1 MKGLQTTRRF
11 AAMSLMLA
19 LGGIGTGALAQ
30 DAAWPSKP
38 VRLVVPYAPGGPTDI
53 IARLLSR
60 FAGQSLGQP
69 VLVDNRAGAGG
80 TIGLASVVKSEPDG
94 YTLALVAPGPVA
106 GMPNLM
112 KLPYG
117 PDDIQYITLVAR
129 TPSVIV
135 VNANAGINSLA
146 DLVRAAKEKPG
157 KLNYGSAG
165 SGTTPHLGAEL
176 LKQEAGIDIVHVAYK
191 GAAPALTALLSGEVQ
206 MMMVDLL
213 PVLPHVSSGRLKM
226 LAVVS
231 AQRVPQIPDVPT
243 TRELGFERVAM
254 DANYGIVGPKGM
266 PAAVQKRIRD
276 AVAAAVKT
284 PEMSTEM
291 TRIGGFGLGS
301 SSNEYHDLMRA
312 EYEKWKRVVVKGRIT
327 LD

>member
-1 MKGLQTTRRF
+1 
-11 AAMSLMLA
+11 
-19 LGGIGTGALAQ
+19 
-30 DAAWPSKP
+30 

-60 FAGQSLGQP
+60 FAGQALGQQ

-80 TIGLASVVKSEPDG
+80 TIGLASVLKSEPDG

-117 PDDIQYITLVAR
+117 TDDIQYVTLVAR

-135 VNANAGINSLA
+135 VNAASGITSLSG
-146 DLVRAAKEKPG
+146 LVREAKQRPG

-165 SGTTPHLGAEL
+165 AGTTPHLGAEL
-176 LKQEAGIDIVHVAYK
+176 FKQEADVDIVHVAYK

-213 PVLPHVSSGRLKM
+213 PVLPHIASGRLKV

-243 TRELGFERVAM
+243 TRELGFERVAV

-266 PAAVQKRIRD
+266 PPAVLNRIRD
-276 AVAAAVKT
+276 AVAAALKT
-284 PEMSTEM
+284 AEMSSELN
-291 TRIGGFGLGS
+291 RLGGIGLS
-301 SSNEYHDLMRA
+301 STSAEYHGLNRA
-312 EYEKWKRVVVKGRIT
+312 EFEKWKRVVGKGRIT

>member
-1 MKGLQTTRRF
+1 MRRLRRGI
-11 AAMSLMLA
+11 ALA
-19 LGGIGTGALAQ
+19 LALSLGGLGIPVSAQ
-30 DAAWPSKP
+30 ETAWPDRP

-60 FAGQSLGQP
+60 FVGQALGQP

-80 TIGLASVVKSEPDG
+80 TIGLASVLKSEPDG

-117 PDDIQYITLVAR
+117 PDDIQYVTLVAR

-135 VNANAGINSLA
+135 VNAATGITSLSG
-146 DLVRAAKEKPG
+146 LVREAKQRPG

-165 SGTTPHLGAEL
+165 AGTTPHLGAEL
-176 LKQEAGIDIVHVAYK
+176 FKQEADVDIVHVAYK

-213 PVLPHVSSGRLKM
+213 PILPHIASGRLKV

-231 AQRVPQIPDVPT
+231 AQRVPQIPGVPT

-266 PAAVQKRIRD
+266 PLAVQNRIRD
-276 AVAAAVKT
+276 AVGAALKT
-284 PEMSTEM
+284 AEMSSELS
-291 TRIGGFGLGS
+291 RLGGIGLS
-301 SSNEYHDLMRA
+301 STSAEYHGLNQA
-312 EYEKWKRVVVKGRIT
+312 EFEKWKRVVGKGRIT